1 MSGLKDQ
8 FVEVR
13 LDRIEQGASIDL
25 NTIRFESGSSELE
38 DGYQADLV
46 RLVNWLES
54 NSSASVEI
62 IGHTDNVGSNASNLT
77 LSVDRAESVKA
88 FLEASQIP
96 STRLLASG
104 KRSTDPVETNESEDG
119 RAANRRV
126 EIRITSLE

>member
-1 MSGLKDQ
+1 MSGLEDQ

-13 LDRIEQGASIDL
+13 LDRMEQGASIDL
-25 NTIRFESGSSELE
+25 NTIRFEIGSSELE

-62 IGHTDNVGSNASNLT
+62 IGHTDNVGSNASNLS
-77 LSVDRAESVKA
+77 LSVDRAESVKS
-88 FLEASQIP
+88 FLEASHIP
-96 STRLLASG
+96 SDRLVASG
-104 KRSTDPVETNESEDG
+104 KGSTDPVESNDSKLG

-126 EIRITSLE
+126 EIKIISLE